1 MSLSLENKKI
11 VLGFDTQKFNFNEI
25 FSSYLSSIVPGD
37 LSDLHLNLDK
47 TILPDSVVSEKN
59 DQQLEFYKILYKI
72 DPGYDLNNSIKEGTF
87 LKTYKRFGLS
97 WSPSPFN
104 NNIFLEQKAKDND
117 RVFKKRINLN
127 KETFDKIIDNKL
139 DKINLESIN
148 ESDFYKEF
156 VFKILKKKEYPKIV
170 IDYNRRP
177 LVSDYDSYFRISID
191 YNLVARNKNLSR
203 KIECLKD
210 HKIMEVKFFRRIP
223 LWFHRIIQ
231 KYNLRRVSI
240 SKFVVGM
247 KFLRYAEDLT

>member
-1 MSLSLENKKI
+1 MQKFERYEFKYVLPIWIMDAVESEIMQFMQLDKFVKNKKDKSYF
-11 VLGFDTQKFNFNEI
+11 VRSLYFENQNNDNFYE
-25 FSSYLSSIVPGD
+25 
-37 LSDLHLNLDK
+37 
-47 TILPDSVVSEKN
+47 
-59 DQQLEFYKILYKI
+59 KI
-72 DPGYDLNNSIKEGTF
+72 DGIKYRT
-87 LKTYKRFGLS
+87 KYRIRTYSKS
-97 WSPSPFN
+97 FN